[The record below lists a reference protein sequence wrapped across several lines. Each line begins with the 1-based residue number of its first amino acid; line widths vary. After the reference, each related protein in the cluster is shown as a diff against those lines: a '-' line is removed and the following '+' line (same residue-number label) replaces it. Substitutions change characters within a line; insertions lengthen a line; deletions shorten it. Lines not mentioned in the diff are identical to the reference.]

1 MRLKAEARRAQILD
15 KAVGLFAQYGYEGT
29 TTRRIANEAGV
40 TEAVIFRHF
49 ESKEE
54 LYWQVI
60 SERCMGSD
68 NLDRVREVLA
78 SGLSDMEKFTAI
90 AHDRLA
96 RHDRNP
102 AKIRLL
108 LFTALENHRLT
119 ERFFNTFAAQH
130 YELLSGY
137 ITQRVRE
144 GKFRPVDATLAAR
157 GFLGMLV
164 YHVMVRELFDTSPQQ
179 PHDTAQVAQQIAALW
194 LAGIS
199 AESWQNLPAKPSANH
214 LAGGLHALADTNAS
228 GTVAAKTARAGKDH
242 VQA

>member
-1 MRLKAEARRAQILD
+1 MRLSAENRRAQILD
-15 KAVGLFAQYGYEGT
+15 KALGLFAQYGYEGT

-96 RHDRNP
+96 RHERNP

-119 ERFFNTFAAQH
+119 ERFFNTFAAEH

-137 ITQRVRE
+137 ISQRVGE

-164 YHVMVRELFDTSPQQ
+164 YHVMVRELFDSNPQQ
-179 PHDTAQVAQQIAALW
+179 PHDTAQVAQQIAQLW

-199 AESWQNLPAKPSANH
+199 SESWQNLSAKAPAS
-214 LAGGLHALADTNAS
+214 LAVGGLRAVAEANS
-228 GTVAAKTARAGKDH
+228 TVAAKTVRARKDH